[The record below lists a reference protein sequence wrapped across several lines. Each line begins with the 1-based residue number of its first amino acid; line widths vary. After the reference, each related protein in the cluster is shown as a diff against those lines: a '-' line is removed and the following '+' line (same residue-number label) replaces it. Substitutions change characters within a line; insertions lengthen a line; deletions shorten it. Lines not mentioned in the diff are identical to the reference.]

1 MNINQSSE
9 QPEDAAA
16 SRPHPDH
23 PAAEPSAPKD
33 SRKPLVLV
41 TMEPDESFGAFKAR
55 VIQKLKEAGV
65 LKADG
70 TSNLKSDGAFIQPP
84 KNTQYEYR

>member
-1 MNINQSSE
+1 MKTNQSSG

-16 SRPHPDH
+16 SRPHTNH
-23 PAAEPSAPKD
+23 PAAEPAAPKD

-41 TMEPDESFGAFKAR
+41 AMEPNESFEAFKAR
-55 VIQKLKEAGV
+55 VIQKFKETGV

-84 KNTQYEYR
+84 KKHAI